1 MVDQQHGS
9 DRHATRMP
17 TPAWQ
22 SLSPEAARRIVHELC
37 AHVRARFPDRI
48 DDAAIETLVTGVL
61 EHWHSGPL
69 RDAAGE
75 PVRGLRADANR
86 AALAWLRAAG
96 SIPAGS
102 HEYDDLFA
110 ETVFHGQFDATEIR
124 AGMREWVTEGR
135 ALDVSIVTY
144 YLDVADLDGRP
155 PLPSA
160 IALRLRTLEHPLTKA
175 SVEDALT
182 DFYSLLE
189 TRRGREA
196 DPR

>member
-1 MVDQQHGS
+1 MVDQRA
-9 DRHATRMP
+9 DRPAARLP
-17 TPAWQ
+17 NPAWK
-22 SLSPEAARRIVHELC
+22 SLSPEAARRIVHDLC
-37 AHVRARFPDRI
+37 AHVRDRFPGRI
-48 DDAAIETLVTGVL
+48 DDAAIEALVTDVL
-61 EHWHSGPL
+61 DRWHSGPL
-69 RDAAGE
+69 RDPAGE

-86 AALAWLRAAG
+86 AALAWLKEAG

-124 AGMREWVTEGR
+124 AGMRDLVTEGR
-135 ALDVSIVTY
+135 ELEFRIVTY
-144 YLDVADLDGRP
+144 YLDGAELDGKP
-155 PLPSA
+155 PLPAA
-160 IALRLRTLEHPLTKA
+160 IALRLRTLHGTLTKE

-189 TRRGREA
+189 ARRGREP